1 MSEKSDDLSD
11 LDKYVL
17 LRSSYTRM
25 SILKLVIDF
34 FALWEKYL
42 KTKLNLH
49 IDMKLRNNT

>member
-17 LRSSYTRM
+17 LRCSYTRM

-49 IDMKLRNNT
+49 IDMKLRNNI